1 MNQLK
6 QVIDQNY
13 STLPKSQAA
22 QITIDVCNQQMNEI
36 SKLLEQNENDTIN
49 LRKAKLYTIISDGIL
64 ELRNEE
70 RDLSKIDFAKLHI
83 PLLLEIIESENLSLL
98 ENSNSNIQEKII
110 NEILIPNYL
119 LEWSLNNL

>member
-13 STLPKSQAA
+13 STLSKSQAL
-22 QITIDVCNQQMNEI
+22 QITIDVCNQQMNGI
-36 SKLLEQNENDTIN
+36 NSLLQQNENDTNN

-64 ELRNEE
+64 ELRNQE
-70 RDLSKIDFAKLHI
+70 RDISKIDFAKLHI
-83 PLLLEIIESENLSLL
+83 PLLLEIIENENLNLL